1 MKRFGHPNKLI
12 AFAFAAVLAGTA
24 TSALAEQ
31 TDTPA
36 PNTSGYNGGYGPGMM
51 NGYGPGYGPGMMGG
65 YGQGY
70 GPGMMN
76 GYGPGYGRGMMN
88 GYGPGYGPGM
98 MNGYGPGYGPG
109 MMGGY
114 GPGYGRGMMN
124 GYGPGYGQGMMNGYG
139 PGYGRGMMNGYGP
152 GYGPGMMNGYG
163 PGYGP
168 GMMNGYGPGYGPGM
182 MGGYGPGYGPGFGF
196 GARGGAARNPLSL
209 SNDQRTKINA
219 IQNQT
224 RKSNWA
230 LMGQIQDEQAKIGE
244 LSEAPS
250 PDNAAIEKAEKDISK
265 LQQQMYQNAVDA
277 HKKMDEVLTK
287 EQKEKLRG
295 YWQQ

>member
-1 MKRFGHPNKLI
+1 MGCLSGSTGRSRPARIKVGAECIPLIVNVGEGIIMKRFGHPNKLI

-70 GPGMMN
+70 GP
-76 GYGPGYGRGMMN
+76 
-88 GYGPGYGPGM
+88 
-98 MNGYGPGYGPG
+98 
-109 MMGGY
+109 
-114 GPGYGRGMMN
+114 
-124 GYGPGYGQGMMNGYG
+124 
-139 PGYGRGMMNGYGP
+139 GMMNGYGP

-230 LMGQIQDEQAKIGE
+230 LMGQIQDEQAKIGD

>member
-1 MKRFGHPNKLI
+1 MQAHIVNVGEGIIMKRFRHPNKLVTL
-12 AFAFAAVLAGTA
+12 AFAAVLAGTA

-36 PNTSGYNGGYGPGMM
+36 PNTSTYNG
-51 NGYGPGYGPGMMGG
+51 GYGPGYGPGMMGG

-76 GYGPGYGRGMMN
+76 GYGPGYGPWMMGGYGQGYGPGMMGGYGPGYGAGMMN
-88 GYGPGYGPGM
+88 GYGPGYGPGMMGGGYGPGYGRSMMYGYGPGFGPGMMGGYGPGYGPGM
-98 MNGYGPGYGPG
+98 MNGYGPGFGP
-109 MMGGY
+109 
-114 GPGYGRGMMN
+114 
-124 GYGPGYGQGMMNGYG
+124 
-139 PGYGRGMMNGYGP
+139 
-152 GYGPGMMNGYG
+152 
-163 PGYGP
+163 
-168 GMMNGYGPGYGPGM
+168 
-182 MGGYGPGYGPGFGF
+182 
-196 GARGGAARNPLSL
+196 GARGGVARNPLAL

-230 LMGQIQDEQAKIGE
+230 LMGQIQDQQAKIGE

-277 HKKMDEVLTK
+277 HQKMDEVLTK
-287 EQKEKLRG
+287 EQKERLQG